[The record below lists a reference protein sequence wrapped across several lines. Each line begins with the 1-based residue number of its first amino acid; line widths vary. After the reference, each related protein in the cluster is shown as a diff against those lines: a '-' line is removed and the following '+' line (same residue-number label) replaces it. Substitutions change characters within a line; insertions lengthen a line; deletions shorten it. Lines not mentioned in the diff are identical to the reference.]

1 MIAIIRAPKNIIGAD
16 MKAMRAT
23 EDAFAPGGQK
33 GAIAVKH
40 RDGMC
45 AAAENKDAVLAID
58 GDRCDFLE
66 TPTLW

>member
-1 MIAIIRAPKNIIGAD
+1 

-23 EDAFAPGGQK
+23 EDAFAPGIQEFTF
-33 GAIAVKH
+33 AVKH
-40 RDGMC
+40 GDRMC
-45 AAAENKDAVLAID
+45 AAAENKDTVLAIN